1 MRVDYSTQRRRFARI
16 AIWIAAQARFRNVA
30 SRLAIILCA
39 FLAAL
44 PAFAQSRPAAPAHSA
59 TRPGEIIAIE
69 AAFQQF
75 EVKGNIQELE
85 KMMLPDFVQIE
96 QEMMTRD
103 QVLATVK
110 RVQSSP
116 CRVGPVKMI
125 DPKVAFL
132 SPEIATIVY
141 RASQV
146 GTCGSS
152 TYTLYANIS
161 TVWVR
166 RDGRWQM
173 EIHAEY
179 LDTAKAG

>member
-1 MRVDYSTQRRRFARI
+1 MNSDRTARPVRLDKH
-16 AIWIAAQARFRNVA
+16 AISFVVRGT
-30 SRLAIILCA
+30 ILFCA
-39 FLAAL
+39 FNYSLTSV
-44 PAFAQSRPAAPAHSA
+44 AQSRADSSA
-59 TRPGEIIAIE
+59 RPSPSANQIIAIE

-75 EVKGNIQELE
+75 EVKGNIPELE

-103 QVLATVK
+103 QVIATV
-110 RVQSSP
+110 RRAQSSP
-116 CRVGPVKMI
+116 CHIGPVKMI

-141 RASQV
+141 RASQAA
-146 GTCGSS
+146 TCSSS
-152 TYTLYANIS
+152 TFTLYANIS
-161 TVWVR
+161 TVWVH

>member
-1 MRVDYSTQRRRFARI
+1 LLF
-16 AIWIAAQARFRNVA
+16 
-30 SRLAIILCA
+30 ILSV

-44 PAFAQSRPAAPAHSA
+44 PALAQSRPPAHSA
-59 TRPGEIIAIE
+59 TGPGEIIAVE
-69 AAFQQF
+69 AAFQRF
-75 EVKGNIQELE
+75 EVNGNIQELE
-85 KMMLPDFVQIE
+85 KMMLPGFVQIE

-103 QVLATVK
+103 QVIATVK

-132 SPEIATIVY
+132 SLEIATIVY
-141 RASQV
+141 RASQAA
-146 GTCGSS
+146 TCGSK
-152 TYTLYANIS
+152 TFTLYANIS